1 MKNYL
6 TLGSQRGMTFLG
18 ISSLLIALVVGG
30 KLLFATVPAYLEDRA
45 ITSLVEKK
53 FQENPNATVEDL
65 FAAVNRQLQI
75 DQSDVSPEE
84 IFTVASN
91 APGNLVLVKNYDIE
105 APLFAHVSV
114 VNHFEG
120 EIRQKP

>member
-1 MKNYL
+1 MTNYP
-6 TLGSQRGMTFLG
+6 TLSSQRGMTFLG
-18 ISSLLIALVVGG
+18 IASLLVALVVGG

-53 FQENPNATVEDL
+53 FQENPSASVEEL
-65 FAAVNRQLQI
+65 FVAINRQLQI
-75 DQSDVSPEE
+75 DQSDMSPED

-91 APGNLVLVKNYDIE
+91 SPSNLVLVKNYDVQ
-105 APLFAHVSV
+105 APLFAHISV

>member
-1 MKNYL
+1 MKNYP

-53 FQENPNATVEDL
+53 FQEKDKKKAYLNMLKAE
-65 FAAVNRQLQI
+65 I
-75 DQSDVSPEE
+75 D
-84 IFTVASN
+84 
-91 APGNLVLVKNYDIE
+91 K
-105 APLFAHVSV
+105 
-114 VNHFEG
+114 
-120 EIRQKP
+120 K